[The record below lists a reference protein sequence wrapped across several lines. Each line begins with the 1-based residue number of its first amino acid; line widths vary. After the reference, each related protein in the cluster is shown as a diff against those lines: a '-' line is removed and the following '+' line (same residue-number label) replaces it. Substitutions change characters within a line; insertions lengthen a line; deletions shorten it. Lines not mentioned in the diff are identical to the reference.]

1 MLAALL
7 SLVTP
12 CALPQ
17 GEPATALTRADLPA
31 WRAHLAPRP
40 AEVAWRQIP
49 WHQSMGAGLREA
61 ADLGR
66 PMLLWLMNGHP
77 LGCT

>member
-1 MLAALL
+1 MLAALF

-12 CALPQ
+12 FALPQ
-17 GEPATALTRADLPA
+17 GEPEAALTQADLPR

-49 WHQSMGAGLREA
+49 WRQTMGAGLREA
-61 ADLGR
+61 ADRGR